1 MLDPPSDWNDRDSS
15 QAIVFIWHTHTHV
28 SARQPAH
35 CIVVHI
41 QAPDTLNSVDC
52 SSSMESALC
61 SHKISLPS
69 YDTLYFVI
77 SLLSLSLSLPPPLL
91 LRVVIEIVH
100 RFGDKRER
108 TIARE
113 NCTCVR
119 RNASVSHPLT
129 PSSMVEPSSATL
141 SIVVPIRIKH
151 KQNVAN

>member
-15 QAIVFIWHTHTHV
+15 QAIVFIRHTHTHV

-108 TIARE
+108 TIAPRKLYMRPSK
-113 NCTCVR
+113 CIRFKPSDTLIYGRAFLCHPFHR
-119 RNASVSHPLT
+119 RSDSNQA
-129 PSSMVEPSSATL
+129 
-141 SIVVPIRIKH
+141 
-151 KQNVAN
+151 